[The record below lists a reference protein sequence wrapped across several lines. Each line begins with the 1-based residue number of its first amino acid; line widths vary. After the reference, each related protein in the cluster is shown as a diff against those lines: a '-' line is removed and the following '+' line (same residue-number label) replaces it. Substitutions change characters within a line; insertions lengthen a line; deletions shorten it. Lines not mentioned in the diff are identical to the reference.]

1 MSRNPKRGNTVVV
14 ALLTILILLM
24 IAATGL
30 VIWLCIDLVNAEPED
45 TAPSSN
51 AAVLPTETTPKPT
64 ETEPPE
70 TTQPEPEV
78 EHVVT
83 TATISS
89 QGDLLMHKPVFDTC
103 RQSDGTYD
111 FESIFRYMKEY
122 SAAYDYAAINL
133 ETTFGGD
140 GYPYQGNP
148 TFNCPDPLA
157 DSVADA
163 GYDMLLT
170 ANNHCSDTT
179 ASGIKR
185 TLEVVREKGLATLGT
200 QLNDEEPK
208 YSVVDVNGIRIGM
221 LCYTY
226 ATGVTSDGRPALN
239 GLSAVGEVGLV
250 NYFME
255 NNLDKFYSEVEA
267 HLAAMKEEG
276 AEATMLY
283 IHWGIE
289 YQLKENATQRAIAQK
304 LCDLGVDVIVGGH
317 PHVVEPVAL
326 LESTVD
332 PAHKSICIYSMGNA
346 VSNQRTGISSLFPAG
361 YTEDGALFSVTF
373 EKYSDGSVY
382 IADTDVLPTW
392 VNMSTVN
399 GTKEYNI
406 LPLDY
411 DRLEEWQEMFNLT
424 DALYSS
430 AQKSYERTMGIVGE
444 GLTECQTYLE
454 QAKAEREAYYYDLAY
469 HPEKYDAGVTEVPT
483 EPIAEVTTAVTDAAA

>member
-1 MSRNPKRGNTVVV
+1 MSRNPKRSNTGVIV
-14 ALLTILILLM
+14 LLTVLILVM

-30 VIWLCIDLVNAEPED
+30 VVWLCIDLVNTEPEY

-51 AAVLPTETTPKPT
+51 AVVLPSETTPKPT
-64 ETEPPE
+64 ETVPPE

-78 EHVVT
+78 EHVVA

-122 SAAYDYAAINL
+122 AASYDYAVANL

-140 GYPYQGNP
+140 DYPYQGNP
-148 TFNCPDPLA
+148 TFNCPDPFA
-157 DSVADA
+157 DSVVDA

-185 TLEVVREKGLATLGT
+185 TLEQVRGKGLATLGT

-208 YSVVDVNGIRIGM
+208 YSVIDVNGIKIGM

-239 GLSAVGEVGLV
+239 GLTPVGEVGLV

-255 NNLDKFYSEVEA
+255 NNLDKFYSEVET
-267 HLAAMKEEG
+267 HLASMKEEG
-276 AEATMLY
+276 AEATILY

-304 LCDLGVDVIVGGH
+304 LCDLGIDVIIGGH

-332 PAHKSICIYSMGNA
+332 PAHKSICIYSLGNA
-346 VSNQRTGISSLFPAG
+346 VSNQRTGISDLFQGG
-361 YTEDGALFSVTF
+361 YTEDGVLFSVTF

-382 IADTDVLPTW
+382 VADADVLPTW

-399 GTKEYNI
+399 GPKEYNI

-411 DRLEEWQEMFNLT
+411 GRLEEWQEMFNLT

-454 QAKAEREAYYYDLAY
+454 QAKADREAYYYDLAY
-469 HPEKYDAGVTEVPT
+469 HPENYAAGVTEAPT
-483 EPIAEVTTAVTDAAA
+483 EPIVEVTTAAIDAAA